1 MKKFLLCVVALLS
14 SHVMHAQYFC
24 SEEGTEL
31 RYVNYDGAGQGISD
45 ENITVTNVSKEGN
58 MLKACYFD
66 KIVTTKVKDYL
77 YIV

>member
-45 ENITVTNVSKEGN
+45 ENITRTIPLIHYIIG
-58 MLKACYFD
+58 
-66 KIVTTKVKDYL
+66 VTTVKRPFVPR
-77 YIV
+77 I

>member
-45 ENITVTNVSKEGN
+45 ENITVTNVSKFG
-58 MLKACYFD
+58 
-66 KIVTTKVKDYL
+66 
-77 YIV
+77 